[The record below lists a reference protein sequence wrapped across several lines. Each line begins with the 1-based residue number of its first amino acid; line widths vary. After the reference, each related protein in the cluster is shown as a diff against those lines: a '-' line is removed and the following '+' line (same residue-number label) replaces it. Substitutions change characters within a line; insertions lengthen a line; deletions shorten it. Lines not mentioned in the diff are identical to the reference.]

1 MSTRERSRARSTRL
15 LELKDLEGQA
25 VERIICPNAEVAKKE
40 DGSSNG
46 KRYGRPGIK
55 ILREGEE

>member
-1 MSTRERSRARSTRL
+1 M
-15 LELKDLEGQA
+15 ELKDLEGQA

-46 KRYGRPGIK
+46 KRDGRPGIK
-55 ILREGEE
+55 ILKEGEE